1 MLAPVIR
8 RFLKGGEIKAALNL
22 MKICQFDKT
31 VQCVEEVNFI
41 YADFIPDKIVDRHYL
56 KKRPYGV

>member
-1 MLAPVIR
+1 
-8 RFLKGGEIKAALNL
+8 
-22 MKICQFDKT
+22 MKISQFDKI
-31 VQCVEEVNFI
+31 VQCVDAVNFI